1 MSRLNSLLL
10 LAVMFGVLLYL
21 NGCGR
26 ETPPLEEVTPRVKYF
41 TVGEQATG
49 QSRRISG
56 RVMAADTSVLSF
68 GVSGTIE
75 DVLVKTGDAVSEGQV
90 LARLDTQ
97 TLQLAV
103 EQSRAELNIARA
115 RAVEAQQ
122 AYERTQSL
130 FDNRAASNAE
140 LEATT
145 AEYASARENVRAAQT
160 QLERQQRDLQRAEL
174 TAPFPGRVAERAI
187 DPFQEIGANSE
198 AIVLQTNNA
207 LKVEV
212 SVPETLI
219 REVDYGQ
226 IVQVSFPTQAETELT
241 GIVDKISAR
250 AESGNA
256 FPVSVLLANNNA
268 DLRPGM
274 TASVTF
280 NFDAYLEDRTSFLI
294 PLSALA
300 IEAGVVRQ
308 FRSAEI
314 EPNDNV
320 APVMVISDDGTL
332 ELRQV
337 TIGELRGNQL
347 EVYAGLE
354 GGENIVSA
362 GVSFLREGMQV
373 ELWSPESGLV
383 DG

>member
-1 MSRLNSLLL
+1 MPHTSSRLLIGLLLISLLCIS
-10 LAVMFGVLLYL
+10 
-21 NGCGR
+21 GCGR
-26 ETPPLEEVTPRVKYF
+26 EESVPEETIPRVKYF
-41 TVGEQATG
+41 TVDEQASG

-56 RVMAADTSVLSF
+56 RVVAADTSVLSF

-75 DVLVKTGDAVSEGQV
+75 EVLVKTGDTVTEGQV
-90 LARLDTQ
+90 LARIDTQ

-115 RAVEAQQ
+115 RAVEAEQ
-122 AYERTQSL
+122 AYERTRSL
-130 FDNRAASNAE
+130 FESRAASDSE
-140 LEATT
+140 LEAVT
-145 AEYASARENVRAAQT
+145 AEYASARENVRAVQT
-160 QLERQQRDLQRAEL
+160 QLERQQRDLQRTEL
-174 TAPFPGRVAERAI
+174 TAPFSGRVAERAI
-187 DPFQEIGANSE
+187 DPFQEISATSE

-226 IVQVSFPTQAETELT
+226 VVEVTFPTQTETRVN
-241 GIVDKISAR
+241 GSVDRIGAR

-256 FPVSVLLANNNA
+256 FPVSVLLAGTDA

-280 NFDAYLEDRTSFLI
+280 NFNAYLEGRTSFLI

-308 FRSAEI
+308 FRHAEV
-314 EPNDNV
+314 ERVDNT
-320 APVMVISDDGTL
+320 APVMLINSNGVL
-332 ELRQV
+332 ELRQISV
-337 TIGELRGNQL
+337 GELRGNQL
-347 EVYAGLE
+347 EVYTGLE
-354 GGENIVSA
+354 GGDNIVSA

-373 ELWSPESGLV
+373 ELWNPEAGLI